1 MADINFILD
10 SSTSVTSVN
19 YEKMKRLTVQIS
31 QAFNVGKR
39 LTHYA
44 MLHYGYWVDIDFTFA
59 ESNYWVKA
67 NLEEKILASEY
78 LYGNI
83 NLKTLRLTLSLP
95 LLMGVLQPLEE
106 IGFSRNLD
114 QCHAPVR
121 HHLRFAWSLEDKRLL
136 ISQNS
141 MYF

>member
-83 NLKTLRLTLSLP
+83 NLKTLRLTLSLYHFLWASSNHWGRSAFQEIWTNVT
-95 LLMGVLQPLEE
+95 LLCD
-106 IGFSRNLD
+106 IT
-114 QCHAPVR
+114 
-121 HHLRFAWSLEDKRLL
+121 
-136 ISQNS
+136 
-141 MYF
+141 